1 NLFNHASQL
10 IDTFKAGYQK
20 INNRNDLFEM
30 DFEEIWQIVN
40 DGIRLFI
47 NQYEIEALEI
57 ILTTAMHSVQLL
69 DREFNLSG
77 QIITWADR
85 RGQELLPQLSKIE
98 KEKVYQRTGT
108 PIHSMNPYIK

>member
-1 NLFNHASQL
+1 MITYIASIDVGTTNTKINLFNHASQL

-20 INNRNDLFEM
+20 INNQNDLFEM

-57 ILTTAMHSVQLL
+57 ILT
-69 DREFNLSG
+69 
-77 QIITWADR
+77 
-85 RGQELLPQLSKIE
+85 
-98 KEKVYQRTGT
+98 
-108 PIHSMNPYIK
+108 